1 MKRNVRILLIAALVF
16 VLLFAARFAYELAGS
31 SDAYQDGIF
40 APMGG
45 MNDIQQME
53 APSSI
58 SRKNYA
64 SAKIVIAQPSAPQTV
79 EQKYERISNIDT
91 RTTDWD
97 ADTAALRAAIESV
110 EAMVQRENASGLPGG
125 RSLSLSLGVVPSKFD
140 EAVERLRGVG
150 DLVSINTVKN
160 DRTSDFLALEAK
172 RLSLEKTR
180 DGLSA
185 LRNAGASL
193 ADRMNLE
200 TRILEIEGQIQELGV
215 SLGDFSELNSFCTV
229 NLSLREKSGPNLGR
243 RIVSAFFDA
252 LGWAVAVYVGLVVSL
267 LGLLGVAY
275 LALRI
280 YDRLKEGSPAA
291 ESGASAKK

>member
-1 MKRNVRILLIAALVF
+1 MKRNVRILFVAAIVF
-16 VLLFAARFAYELAGS
+16 VLLFAGRFAYELAGS
-31 SDAYQDGIF
+31 ADGNQDGIF

-45 MNDIQQME
+45 LNDIQRME
-53 APSSI
+53 APSSV

-91 RTTDWD
+91 RTANWD
-97 ADTAALRAAIESV
+97 ADTTALRTAIESV
-110 EAMVQRENASGLPGG
+110 EALVQRENASGLPGG
-125 RSLSLSLGVVPSKFD
+125 RSLTLSLGVVPLRFD

-185 LRNAGASL
+185 LRSAGASL

-229 NLSLREKSGPNLGR
+229 NISLRETSGTKLWPRL
-243 RIVSAFFDA
+243 VSAFFDA
-252 LGWAVAVYVGLVVSL
+252 LGWTVAVYVGLAVSL
-267 LGLLGVAY
+267 LAVLGIAF

-280 YDRLKEGSPAA
+280 YDRFKEGNPAV
-291 ESGASAKK
+291 EGPGAAKK

>member
-16 VLLFAARFAYELAGS
+16 VLLFAARFAYELVGS
-31 SDAYQDGIF
+31 ADAYQDGIF

-45 MNDIQQME
+45 LNDIQQME

-64 SAKIVIAQPSAPQTV
+64 SAKIVIAQPSAAQTV

-97 ADTAALRAAIESV
+97 TDTAALRAAIEGI
-110 EAMVQRENASGLPGG
+110 EAMVQRENASGLSGG

-229 NLSLREKSGPNLGR
+229 NISLRETSGPNLWR
-243 RIVSAFFDA
+243 RLQSAFFDA
-252 LGWAVAVYVGLVVSL
+252 LGWTVGVFTGLVVSL
-267 LGLLGVAY
+267 LAVLGIAF

-280 YDRLKEGSPAA
+280 YDRLKEGSPAPRA
-291 ESGASAKK
+291 DETAKK

>member
-1 MKRNVRILLIAALVF
+1 LVF

-31 SDAYQDGIF
+31 ADEYQDGIF

-45 MNDIQQME
+45 MNDIQQMD

-64 SAKIVIAQPSAPQTV
+64 SAKIVIAQPSAAQTV

-91 RTTDWD
+91 RTMDWE
-97 ADTAALRAAIESV
+97 ADTAVLRTAVESV
-110 EAMVQRENASGLPGG
+110 EALVQRENASGLSGG

-229 NLSLREKSGPNLGR
+229 NISLRETSGPNLWR
-243 RIVSAFFDA
+243 RLESAFFDA
-252 LGWAVAVYVGLVVSL
+252 LGWTVGVFTGLVVSL
-267 LGLLGVAY
+267 LAVFGIAF

-280 YDRLKEGSPAA
+280 YDRLKEGSPAPRA
-291 ESGASAKK
+291 DETAKK

>member
-1 MKRNVRILLIAALVF
+1 MKRNVRIVLVAVAVF
-16 VLLFAARFAYELAGS
+16 ALLFVARFAYEFANS
-31 SDAYQDGIF
+31 SDSKQYDYF
-40 APMGG
+40 MPMGG
-45 MNDIQQME
+45 LVAQQQSE
-53 APSSI
+53 LASSI

-91 RTTDWD
+91 KTADWES
-97 ADTAALRAAIESV
+97 DTAALRAAIEGV
-110 EAMVQRENASGLPGG
+110 EALVQRENSVGLPGG
-125 RSLSLSLGVVPSKFD
+125 RGLSLSLGVVPARFD

-150 DLVSINTVKN
+150 ELVSINTVKN

-229 NLSLREKSGPNLGR
+229 NISLRETSGPNLWR
-243 RIVSAFFDA
+243 RLASAFFDA
-252 LGWAVAVYVGLVVSL
+252 LGWTVAVFVGLVVSL
-267 LGLLGVAY
+267 LGVLGIVY
-275 LALRI
+275 LALRV
-280 YDRLKEGSPAA
+280 YDRLKAGSPVPGP
-291 ESGASAKK
+291 SQPGKS